1 MQAETQLE
9 ISEYIDNLIGRVLVD
24 RYRGMTYLQMS
35 EEPELEDYREDLLWA
50 DQEWWRLEDELNE
63 ARLEDRWEAN
73 RARRVWLGQFESR

>member
-9 ISEYIDNLIGRVLVD
+9 ISEYIDNLIGMVLMD

-50 DQEWWRLEDELNE
+50 DQEWWRLEDQLNE
-63 ARLEDRWEAN
+63 ARLEDKWEAD
-73 RARRVWLGQFESR
+73 RAHRVWLGQFEN

>member
-9 ISEYIDNLIGRVLVD
+9 ISEYIDNLIGMVLMD

-50 DQEWWRLEDELNE
+50 EQEWWRLEDQLNE
-63 ARLEDRWEAN
+63 ARLEDKWEAD
-73 RARRVWLGQFESR
+73 RAHRVWLGQFEN

>member
-63 ARLEDRWEAN
+63 ARLEDQWEAD
-73 RARRVWLGQFESR
+73 RAHRVWLGQFESR